1 MHLPFAESMK
11 EKTGRGRM
19 KRKKAVYLECPSC
32 RREYP
37 LHEEKEGKSV
47 IKQTCD
53 ECGGGLRRRVQK

>member
-1 MHLPFAESMK
+1 MK
-11 EKTGRGRM
+11 EKTARGRM
-19 KRKKAVYLECPSC
+19 KPKKEVYLECPSC

-53 ECGGGLRRRVQK
+53 ECGGGLRRRVRK